1 MANPELSS
9 IEQYRATRSAIREL
23 ERSRQTAPSSL
34 VGDLYADAE
43 TAAWQRLDAL
53 AQRTDVQTYMFAVA
67 SAVGKALPALEE
79 LQKAVDADLLPAE
92 RVDERRRELMSH
104 PDMEFALEFAQ
115 RYGLLDN
122 KEETTVKVEE
132 PQPAGREE
140 RTLPKIRVTLLPE
153 NQVKING
160 RTIQASRNNPHQKD
174 YGPARIALLKALA
187 RRKGELI
194 DPYTLW
200 KEAFGKKR
208 PFDKDTMERARSWF
222 RRYLTYNGK
231 EIVTIHAGNRR
242 GITARYGIVDFDAE
256 LKEIRPQDKYS
267 FPDGHT
273 IRGNL
278 ATLMKML
285 EKSSEE
291 KPLTIEQISMGL
303 YGTVDKSKR
312 TSVRYD
318 IASLKALV
326 REKLGRELVSTFDPQ
341 HPFAKKTHYFLR

>member
-1 MANPELSS
+1 MANLEHDPVEKYRTLRETRRRFEEGARLHPSYEDIYQMGIAKIEPEMDEVAKSEAVQVYAWALLSA
-9 IEQYRATRSAIREL
+9 IKQATRPPEDLQRAAAEGFIDQKEL
-23 ERSRQTAPSSL
+23 ERRQEQ
-34 VGDLYADAE
+34 V
-43 TAAWQRLDAL
+43 
-53 AQRTDVQTYMFAVA
+53 
-67 SAVGKALPALEE
+67 LEDFR
-79 LQKAVDADLLPAE
+79 K
-92 RVDERRRELMSH
+92 H
-104 PDMEFALEFAQ
+104 PDFELVLEYEK
-115 RYGLLDN
+115 RYGGPR
-122 KEETTVKVEE
+122 EETTETKPPEIVTAEE
-132 PQPAGREE
+132 EK
-140 RTLPKIRVTLLPE
+140 LPRVRITILPDD
-153 NQVKING
+153 QVKING
-160 RTIQASRNNPHQKD
+160 RTIRTSLNQPRQRN
-174 YGPARIALLKALA
+174 YGPERIALLKALI
-187 RRKGELI
+187 RRKGETL

-273 IRGNL
+273 IRGDL